1 MAESRYPEVTGADI
15 EAVGEQL
22 KRLHAQASPGE
33 RLVMEWLLTR
43 AAQASADAPMHKFN
57 VSPGLSA
64 FKFSDALGLTASK
77 YDAGSKFA
85 FKYAPPK

>member
-1 MAESRYPEVTGADI
+1 MGESRYPEVTGADI

-43 AAQASADAPMHKFN
+43 AAQASADAPMQKFN

-64 FKFSDALGLTASK
+64 FKFSDALGLTAFK
-77 YDAGSKFA
+77 YDVQSKFA
-85 FKYAPPK
+85 FKYAPRK